1 MLFRALCAFAVLL
14 ASCCGTAAAQVASRP
29 PGGNI
34 SQSVYAVNAAALA
47 SAMTYC
53 STRHGDLLNG
63 SPGQTCFVKARQ
75 ILAGWGLKKIAADVD
90 ATCGDPATF
99 NTCLTP
105 QIGKLVYALNAE
117 FVKQR
122 L

>member
-1 MLFRALCAFAVLL
+1 MSRPLFASAVLL
-14 ASCCGTAAAQVASRP
+14 AICGTAVAQVASRP
-29 PGGNI
+29 PAANI

-53 STRHGDLLNG
+53 STRHGNLLNG
-63 SPGQTCFVKARQ
+63 SPGQACFVKARQ
-75 ILAGWGLKKIAADVD
+75 ILAGWGLKKIASEVD
-90 ATCGDPATF
+90 AACSNPATF

-105 QIGKLVYALNAE
+105 QVGKLVYALNAE

>member
-1 MLFRALCAFAVLL
+1 MFRALSAIVFLL
-14 ASCCGTAAAQVASRP
+14 AAYCGTAAAQVIPRS

-34 SQSVYAVNAAALA
+34 SQSVYAINAAALA
-47 SAMTYC
+47 SAITYC

-63 SPGQTCFVKARQ
+63 SPGQACFVKARQ
-75 ILAGWGLKKIAADVD
+75 ILAGWGLKKIAAEVD
-90 ATCGDPATF
+90 AACSDPATF

-105 QIGKLVYALNAE
+105 QVGKLVYALNAE

>member
-1 MLFRALCAFAVLL
+1 MFRSAFMSAVLL
-14 ASCCGTAAAQVASRP
+14 GICCGSAVAQVAPRP
-29 PGGNI
+29 AAST

-63 SPGQTCFVKARQ
+63 SPGQACFVKARQ
-75 ILAGWGLKKIAADVD
+75 ILAGWGLKKLAAEVD
-90 ATCGDPATF
+90 ASCNNAATF

>member
-1 MLFRALCAFAVLL
+1 MSRALCAIPFLL
-14 ASCCGTAAAQVASRP
+14 ASFCGTAAAQVASRP

-63 SPGQTCFVKARQ
+63 SPGQACFVKARQ

-105 QIGKLVYALNAE
+105 QVGKLVYALNAE